1 MPQNNIFPLIRSQNR
16 KTSHVRRCAVTG
28 LGMLLVVGLSGLLPS
43 AQAQRGGGA
52 IGTPVSPDYK
62 GLRTDRAYQPLIRN
76 NVTPPPVKVAPI
88 SEELRTSYNINPFY
102 TKMITSAGVVIVGS
116 ERVSDWAFLEAAYTL
131 DHQLR

>member
-1 MPQNNIFPLIRSQNR
+1 
-16 KTSHVRRCAVTG
+16 
-28 LGMLLVVGLSGLLPS
+28 MLLVVGLSGLLPS

-88 SEELRTSYNINPFY
+88 SDCSALGAAIMGAIGSGLELPSPSKGATSYKPAMPADRVRALHEGW
-102 TKMITSAGVVIVGS
+102 TRAVESVIENSG
-116 ERVSDWAFLEAAYTL
+116 AATREHHL
-131 DHQLR
+131 VEVKS